1 MSLPDLSDEEFA
13 ERYPALHRRH
23 LRLTRPRRSAPV
35 EDPKPAKP
43 RPARTGRRWTDEEDR
58 HLATNW
64 GLRSLRLLAEDL
76 DRSQR
81 SISHRAK
88 VLSLGPASLRDGGM
102 SLREFERYSGFSRAK
117 ITNAIKRLRLEVARA
132 RVSYPHRR
140 AATGRVNQRS
150 RTFRLTIDQ
159 QEQLLRYLLEH
170 DQKLILAHRIGKME
184 WRRRDPKHCRSCKSR
199 KKPHM
204 AKGLCTTCYHRER
217 KRAEREVRDAGREGD

>member
-23 LRLTRPRRSAPV
+23 RRLTKP
-35 EDPKPAKP
+35 PKPEPAPKP
-43 RPARTGRRWTDEEDR
+43 TKPKPPRTGMRWTKEEDR
-58 HLATNW
+58 YLTENWGIFSLLVLAT
-64 GLRSLRLLAEDL
+64 SLG
-76 DRSQR
+76 RSQR
-81 SISHRAK
+81 AVSHHAQE
-88 VLSLGPASLRDGGM
+88 LELGPASLRDGGM
-102 SLREFERYSGFSRAK
+102 SLREFERYSGFSRTK
-117 ITNAIKRLRLEVARA
+117 IRNAITRLRMHVSRA

-140 AATGRVNQRS
+140 AKTGRVNQKS

-159 QEQLLRYLLEH
+159 QEQLLSYLLEH